1 MLNKLI
7 NLLVIK
13 SLFKIEFKIINLEY
27 NFQEIINI
35 DNFNKWF
42 NDPNKDP
49 EIYAHSG
56 IFLRL
61 DKLSEGHFNDY
72 FLSCEGID
80 DLNHFKEELTFNEYY
95 DFENAVRKDWRE
107 KQK

>member
-27 NFQEIINI
+27 NFQEIINV

-42 NDPNKDP
+42 NDPNKSPD
-49 EIYAHSG
+49 IYAHAG
-56 IFLRL
+56 IFLRT
-61 DKLSEGHFNDY
+61 DKLSGGHFDDY

-80 DLNHFKEELTFNEYY
+80 NLNHFKEELTFNEYY
-95 DFENAVRKDWRE
+95 DFENAVRKDWLE